1 CARHGGRKAY
11 GDNRFDVW

>member
-1 CARHGGRKAY
+1 CARDPGSWAY